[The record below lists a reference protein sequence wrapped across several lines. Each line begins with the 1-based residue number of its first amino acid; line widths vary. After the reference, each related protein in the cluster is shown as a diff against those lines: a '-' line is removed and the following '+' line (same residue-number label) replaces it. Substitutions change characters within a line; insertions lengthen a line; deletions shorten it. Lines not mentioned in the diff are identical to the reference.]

1 MKIKRLL
8 NLWLRLGLLG
18 TLALTALLGSL
29 RARTQDTAAQ
39 KEPEPPPL
47 KADAPAEPENKVEAD
62 SQRFEH
68 FQRTDHDYVRVFDD
82 GTLEA
87 GESVP
92 NFVVIFG
99 NGTMNGHV
107 ERDMVVVGGTAQVNG
122 TVGHNL
128 VVVLG
133 TAKLG
138 PKASVGRETTVV
150 LGDLEKAPGA
160 KLGRKPLEFG
170 LGKWRRF
177 VEPAWRWCKSGL
189 FLGRPLPP
197 GLPWA
202 WGVAGL
208 FFLIYLIIA
217 FLAPGPVEA
226 CVQVLDRKSVPAFFI
241 GLLALIALGPLL
253 LLLISLVVGI
263 VVAPFLCCG
272 IVAAIFVGKTA
283 VFQYLGLRVFRRF
296 NPATSVHGLV
306 AFLVGSAVV
315 TLLYMVP
322 LLGLLVWMLLVPLG
336 LGAALVVVFGAFR
349 PNGKNGGAKAPPGP
363 SAAVPAWGAPAGGA
377 PAGNVG
383 IVGEGSP
390 LGAPPV
396 MSPAGAGFAGGAWA
410 VPPIEFAVMPRAGF
424 WLRFAAS
431 LVDFILFVFLFG
443 ILGRSPL
450 LAWFVHATVP
460 FFFILWLTYHVAMW
474 TWKGTTIGGM
484 VCKLKVVRT
493 DGSPVDFGVALVR
506 ALAAVISFMAAGLG
520 FFWAG
525 WTREKQSWHDQIAGT
540 IIVKLSRGMSL
551 I

>member
-18 TLALTALLGSL
+18 TLALTGLFGSL
-29 RARTQDTAAQ
+29 RAHPQETAAQ

-47 KADAPAEPENKVEAD
+47 KAEAPAEPENKAEAE
-62 SQRFEH
+62 SEPAEH

-92 NFVVIFG
+92 NFVVVFG

-107 ERDMVVVGGTAQVNG
+107 DRDMVVVGGAAHLNG
-122 TVGHNL
+122 TVEGDL
-128 VVVLG
+128 VVIFG
-133 TAKLG
+133 SAKLG
-138 PKASVGRETTVV
+138 PKARVGRETVIV
-150 LGDLEKAPGA
+150 LGSLDKAPGA
-160 KLGRKPLEFG
+160 KLGKKPVEIG

-177 VEPAWRWCKSGL
+177 LDPAWQWCKRGL
-189 FLGRPLPP
+189 LLGRPLPP
-197 GLPWA
+197 GVPLA
-202 WGVAGL
+202 WWVTGL

-217 FLAPGPVEA
+217 FLAPGPVGA
-226 CVQVLDRKSVPAFFI
+226 CAQVLDRKAVPAFFI
-241 GLLALIALGPLL
+241 GLLALIALGPLV
-253 LLLISLVVGI
+253 LLLIGLAVGI
-263 VVAPFLCCG
+263 IVVPFLCCG

-283 VFQYLGLRVFRRF
+283 VFQHLGLCVFRRF
-296 NPATSVHGLV
+296 NPATTVHALV
-306 AFLVGSAVV
+306 AFVVGSAIV

-349 PNGKNGGAKAPPGP
+349 RNGKNGGAKAPPGP
-363 SAAVPAWGAPAGGA
+363 GAAAPAWGA

-383 IVGEGSP
+383 ITGSSSQVGV
-390 LGAPPV
+390 PPV
-396 MSPAGAGFAGGAWA
+396 IPPAGYGFAGAAAA
-410 VPPIEFAVMPRAGF
+410 VPPIEYAVMPRVGF

-431 LVDFILFVFLFG
+431 LLDFLLFVFLFG
-443 ILGRSPL
+443 ILGRSVL
-450 LAWFVHATVP
+450 LAWLVHATTP

-474 TWKGTTIGGM
+474 TWKGTTIGGL
-484 VCKLKVVRT
+484 VCKLKLVRT

-525 WTREKQSWHDQIAGT
+525 WSREKQSWHDQIAGT
-540 IIVKLSRGMSL
+540 IIVKLPHGMSL